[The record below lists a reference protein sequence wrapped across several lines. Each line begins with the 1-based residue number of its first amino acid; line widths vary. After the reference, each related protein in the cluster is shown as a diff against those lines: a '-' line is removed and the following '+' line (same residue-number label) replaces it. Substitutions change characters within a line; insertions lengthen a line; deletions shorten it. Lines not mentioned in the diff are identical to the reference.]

1 MHAHS
6 KSSPPTNAQGADSG
20 AATKNASQDAQ
31 LRSAQEESPAQR
43 QRQALA
49 ALGKW
54 TGLFGG
60 CVHRLWIAV
69 AKRKEMRDLH
79 EFTEPIQGYC
89 VRRIP
94 PEEITLD
101 ERVALGMC

>member
-1 MHAHS
+1 MRAHS
-6 KSSPPTNAQGADSG
+6 KSSPPSNAQGADSG
-20 AATKNASQDAQ
+20 AAVKNTSEDAQ
-31 LRSAQEESPAQR
+31 LRSSHKESPEER

-60 CVHRLWIAV
+60 CVHRLWVAV
-69 AKRKEMRDLH
+69 TRRKEMRDLH

-101 ERVALGMC
+101 ERAALGMC